1 MTPTVPIVFFNANT
15 LAVTVQ
21 VNGAQTAF
29 TINGT
34 TSSIFWR
41 PQSPFTNPV
50 TFSPSGPPSAN
61 VLAPG
66 SNSFAITP
74 KGNTQPYT
82 FAITLPPTFQ
92 WNSIEIYIFFNSYA
106 TVSWLVLNSGQ
117 YVDGGVGQA

>member
-1 MTPTVPIVFFNANT
+1 MTPTVPIVFFNGNA

-21 VNGAQTAF
+21 VNGALTAF
-29 TINGT
+29 SINGT
-34 TSSIFWR
+34 SSSIKWR

-66 SNSFAITP
+66 PNSFAITP
-74 KGNTQPYT
+74 QGTTKAYT
-82 FAITLPPTFQ
+82 FTVTLSPSFQ
-92 WNSIEIYIFFNSYA
+92 WTSIEIYIFFNTYA

-117 YVDGGVGQA
+117 FVDGAAGPA